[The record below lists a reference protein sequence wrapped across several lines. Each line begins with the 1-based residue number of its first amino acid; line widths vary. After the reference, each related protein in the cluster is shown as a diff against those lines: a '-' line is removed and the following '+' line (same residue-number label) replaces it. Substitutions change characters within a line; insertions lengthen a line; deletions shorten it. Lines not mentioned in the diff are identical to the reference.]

1 MAVSADRIGIN
12 YYESVTPEPP
22 SAVREMVERVDDEQE
37 EMDLS
42 RLYNEGERYTY
53 LLTVTGKTNNH
64 TLKIT
69 PGFNNVTSVEIV
81 EARIPFTEYTIEQDR
96 NTIKYK
102 VDGASEVTI
111 TFDTRDYTNS
121 DIVDYFNAKVKGLW
135 VEDGRPTEQQ
145 TSPPQASAK
154 YRIRMGEDEDTATF
168 FFYTVNGVLDT
179 TVTPNVIGEGVS
191 YYDGGANP
199 STPTFEILSSSTM
212 FYPLGICD
220 KLGDGTTN
228 NLASVPNGTI
238 TTLAGRVLTTTTYAN
253 IAKCPYRYDLIVS
266 DVVTVRCEELDS
278 LLNRGNDS
286 VGMMPLGEFFL
297 SSPAMQESSFQK
309 AIPDRPIA
317 PPVSL
322 NSLTLKFT
330 RSNTGSNEGATME
343 YKFRGI
349 RWFVKVAIKT
359 LEISSSSALK
369 ISENLV
375 NLSSQSREHLTEGF
389 KKLPGRARRI
399 IQGPKDGVS
408 SMVSLNDEN

>member
-53 LLTVTGKTNNH
+53 LLTITGKTNNH

-102 VDGASEVTI
+102 VHGVSEVTI
-111 TFDTRDYTNS
+111 TFDTRDYTNT

-135 VEDGRPTEQQ
+135 DGSDDPAPAEC
-145 TSPPQASAK
+145 
-154 YRIRMGEDEDTATF
+154 RIRMGYFKDTATF

-191 YYDGGANP
+191 YYDETANP
-199 STPTFEILSSSTM
+199 TSPIFEILSSSTM

-266 DVVTVRCEELDS
+266 DVVTVRCEEMDS

-317 PPVSL
+317 PPVPL

-330 RSNTGSNEGATME
+330 RSNTGSNEGATMD

-359 LEISSSSALK
+359 LEISSSSALR

-389 KKLPGRARRI
+389 KKLPGRGRRI

>member
-1 MAVSADRIGIN
+1 MAVSADRIGMN

-53 LLTVTGKTNNH
+53 LLTITGKTNNH

-81 EARIPFTEYTIEQDR
+81 EARIPFTEYTIEEDR

-102 VDGASEVTI
+102 VDGASEETI
-111 TFDTRDYTNS
+111 TFDTRDYTNT

-135 VEDGRPTEQQ
+135 DGNHDPA
-145 TSPPQASAK
+145 PAK
-154 YRIRMGEDEDTATF
+154 CRIRMGEDEDTGTF
-168 FFYTVNGVLDT
+168 FFYTVNGVIVDS
-179 TVTPNVIGEGVS
+179 VIGEGES
-191 YYDGGANP
+191 HYNETASP
-199 STPTFEILSSSTM
+199 STPTFDILSSSTM

-266 DVVTVRCEELDS
+266 DVVTVRCEEIDS

-297 SSPAMQESSFQK
+297 SSPAMNETSFQK

-389 KKLPGRARRI
+389 KKLPGRGRRI

>member
-81 EARIPFTEYTIEQDR
+81 EARIPFTEYTIEEDR

-102 VDGASEVTI
+102 VDGASEVTTI
-111 TFDTRDYTNS
+111 TFDTRDYTNT
-121 DIVDYFNAKVKGLW
+121 DIIDYFNAKVKGLW
-135 VEDGRPTEQQ
+135 NGSDDPAPAEC
-145 TSPPQASAK
+145 
-154 YRIRMGEDEDTATF
+154 RIRMGEDEDTGTF
-168 FFYTVNGVLDT
+168 FFYTVNGVIVDS
-179 TVTPNVIGEGVS
+179 VIGEGESHYV
-191 YYDGGANP
+191 GNANP

-212 FYPLGICD
+212 FYPLGIFD
-220 KLGDGTTN
+220 KLGDGTIN

-238 TTLAGRVLTTTTYAN
+238 TTLVPGALTTTTYAN

-266 DVVTVRCEELDS
+266 DVVTVRCEEIDS

-317 PPVSL
+317 PPVPL

-330 RSNTGSNEGATME
+330 RSNTGSNEGATMD

-389 KKLPGRARRI
+389 KKLPGSARRI

>member
-1 MAVSADRIGIN
+1 MAVSADRIGMN
-12 YYESVTPEPP
+12 YYESVKPEPP

-81 EARIPFTEYTIEQDR
+81 EARIPFTEYTIEEDR

-102 VDGASEVTI
+102 VDGAAAEVTI
-111 TFDTRDYTNS
+111 TFETRNYNNF
-121 DIVDYFNAKVKGLW
+121 DIVEYFNAKVKGLW
-135 VEDGRPTEQQ
+135 NGSTTPA
-145 TSPPQASAK
+145 PAK
-154 YRIRMGEDEDTATF
+154 CRIRMGEDEDTGTF
-168 FFYTVNGVLDT
+168 FFYTVNGVVVSGLM
-179 TVTPNVIGEGVS
+179 GEGVT
-191 YYDGGANP
+191 YYGGTANSP
-199 STPTFEILSSSTM
+199 SFEILSSSTM
-212 FYPLGICD
+212 FYPLGIFD
-220 KLGDGTTN
+220 KLGDGTIN
-228 NLASVPNGTI
+228 NLASVSNGTI
-238 TTLAGRVLTTTTYAN
+238 TTLVSGALLTTTYDN

-297 SSPAMQESSFQK
+297 SSPAMNEASFK
-309 AIPDRPIA
+309 KTIPDRPIA
-317 PPVSL
+317 PPVPL

-330 RSNTGSNEGATME
+330 RSNTGSNEGGTME

-375 NLSSQSREHLTEGF
+375 NLSSETRENLTEGF

-399 IQGPKDGVS
+399 IQGPNEGVS
-408 SMVSLNDEN
+408 SMVSLNTEK

>member
-1 MAVSADRIGIN
+1 MAVSADRIGMN

-81 EARIPFTEYTIEQDR
+81 EARIPFTEYTIEEDR

-111 TFDTRDYTNS
+111 TFDTRDYTNT
-121 DIVDYFNAKVKGLW
+121 DIIDYFNAKVKGLW
-135 VEDGRPTEQQ
+135 NGSTTPAPAEC
-145 TSPPQASAK
+145 
-154 YRIRMGEDEDTATF
+154 RIRMGEDEDTGTF
-168 FFYTVNGVLDT
+168 FFYTVNGAIVD
-179 TVTPNVIGEGVS
+179 NVIGEGESHYV
-191 YYDGGANP
+191 GNGTAT
-199 STPTFEILSSSTM
+199 TPIFEILSSSTM

-220 KLGDGTTN
+220 KLGDGTIN
-228 NLASVPNGTI
+228 NLASEPNGTI
-238 TTLAGRVLTTTTYAN
+238 TILGSGALTTTTYAN

-266 DVVTVRCEELDS
+266 DVVTVRCEEMDS

-317 PPVSL
+317 PPVPL

-330 RSNTGSNEGATME
+330 RSNTGSNEGATMD

-389 KKLPGRARRI
+389 KKLPGSARRI